1 MYRKRIYLLNKL
13 IMRKIKS
20 IIAALAVMAPLSL
33 ASVFTSCD
41 KDVKVSEI
49 QIRPEVI
56 TLGIGETQKVTVT
69 VSPDDATDPTYVL
82 ESSNT
87 SVATVSGDV
96 VKAVAPGQAVI
107 TATSTDG
114 SHTAAC
120 NVTVIKHVEDI
131 TVTPTQT
138 KVTIGKTQEII
149 VEFTPADATVKTVT
163 WESSDPQV
171 ASVADGIVT
180 GIAAGEALITATSVD
195 GGFAAVCKVTVEPE
209 YDGVVATSAGG
220 YYCGDQYGT
229 GYDEDFLYLLS
240 GDVKEGGLSL
250 VGKGTALWLDL
261 NLPKTG
267 ATTLPAHN
275 YIPLMS
281 DDQDQSYTW
290 LPGTDMGAYGVMGSL
305 IYSYQDGDSEPQ
317 YIMAENGS
325 VNITLNGTDYTVDA
339 VVTAGG
345 KEYKFRYTGPITLKD
360 VKDAGDPPTQD
371 YTVVDLGK
379 ELTQCYMEFDGDIYG
394 TNGISNNWLFY
405 LADSQVDFGGQTLVG
420 PGRVVMLELNT
431 APSAGK
437 VLPVGTYEVLNPE
450 SITSVSVLTPFTVVP
465 GMVNSNKTVFG
476 TWYLSSEEKGGNFA
490 PLAGATSG
498 TVTVNKTGDSYTI
511 DLNFSDDEYKYQVK
525 GTYVGVPNFYDGT
538 QKSSVSAVRPAFVGK
553 ARGVDIHKSAR
564 RVSLRK

>member
-1 MYRKRIYLLNKL
+1 
-13 IMRKIKS
+13 MRKIKS

-114 SHTAAC
+114 SHTASC

-180 GIAAGEALITATSVD
+180 GVAAGEALITATSVD

-250 VGKGTALWLDL
+250 AGKGTALWLDL

-290 LPGTDMGAYGVMGSL
+290 LPGIDMGAYGVMGSL

-325 VNITLNGTDYTVDA
+325 VEITLNGSDYTVDVA
-339 VVTAGG
+339 VTAGG
-345 KEYKFRYTGPITLKD
+345 KEYKFRYTGPIALKD
-360 VKDAGDPPTQD
+360 VKDAGDPPAQD
-371 YTVVDLGK
+371 YTEIDLGN
-379 ELTQCYMEFDGDIYG
+379 ELTQSVLYFDGDAYG
-394 TNGISNNWLFY
+394 TGGVSNNWMVY
-405 LADSQVDFGGQTLVG
+405 LADSRVDFTASPLSG
-420 PGRVVMLELNT
+420 PGKIVILELNT
-431 APSAGK
+431 APADGK
-437 VLPVGTYEVLNPE
+437 VLPAGTYEVLNPLD
-450 SITSVSVLTPFTVVP
+450 ITSAAALAPFTAVP
-465 GMVNSNKTVFG
+465 GLVNSKEEVYG
-476 TWYLSSEEKGGNFA
+476 TWYLATETKDGAFQPTCGAQKGSVKVKK
-490 PLAGATSG
+490 SG
-498 TVTVNKTGDSYTI
+498 ESYTI
-511 DLNFSDDEYKYQVK
+511 DFDLTDDDLRVSVK
-525 GTYVGVPNFYDGT
+525 GSYTGTPSFIDGT
-538 QKSSVSAVRPAFVGK
+538 SGKSSASVRPAAAGVR
-553 ARGVDIHKSAR
+553 RGLNIPESHR
-564 RVSLRK
+564 RAFFRK